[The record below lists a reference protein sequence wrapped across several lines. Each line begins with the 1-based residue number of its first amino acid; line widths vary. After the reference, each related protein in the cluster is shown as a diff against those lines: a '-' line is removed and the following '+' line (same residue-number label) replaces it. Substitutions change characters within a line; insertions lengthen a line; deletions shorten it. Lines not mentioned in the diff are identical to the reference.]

1 MRSNEERVAEVKR
14 RIEQNKRQEELQRSR
29 IVMASV
35 VAASLL
41 VIAGLSAF
49 MPGIAGQISTDSYSH
64 YGMTA
69 SICFPTRHSSI
80 TGSCIIDKCN
90 YGLNRMES
98 MTSEC
103 EQIQPNGLDPRNW
116 TTNKSKTQSTHHAS
130 STKSEDHI
138 NHSATRQLVWLERF
152 IISPIDHSHSSF
164 PHNFSLHD

>member
-69 SICFPTRHSSI
+69 SIF
-80 TGSCIIDKCN
+80 
-90 YGLNRMES
+90 
-98 MTSEC
+98 
-103 EQIQPNGLDPRNW
+103 
-116 TTNKSKTQSTHHAS
+116 
-130 STKSEDHI
+130 
-138 NHSATRQLVWLERF
+138 
-152 IISPIDHSHSSF
+152 
-164 PHNFSLHD
+164 HNSNALS